1 MEPVFVICGKSM
13 TLKYAR
19 KMPVKEVERMKSFV
33 TKKGDKIVKTD
44 KFKILSTED
53 KDTKRI
59 YRVVL

>member
-1 MEPVFVICGKSM
+1 METVFVIGGKSV

-19 KMPVKEVERMKSFV
+19 KMPPKEVERMKSFV

-44 KFKILSTED
+44 KFKILSVED
-53 KDTKRI
+53 KDAKRI

>member
-1 MEPVFVICGKSM
+1 M

-44 KFKILSTED
+44 KFKILSTEN

>member
-1 MEPVFVICGKSM
+1 METVFVIGGKSM